1 MRKLSTMFTFI
12 ALLVTIQVLAQEL
25 ESKSNFHELT
35 PSAETIVWGY
45 YSADTEPVLRIK
57 IRRSKIHTLISNT
70 PGRLEAMGIA
80 PDQIEPELRNI
91 QNVRNRGPGPHILTG
106 PIFC

>member
-57 IRRSKIHTLISNT
+57 S
-70 PGRLEAMGIA
+70 G
-80 PDQIEPELRNI
+80 DLRYT
-91 QNVRNRGPGPHILTG
+91 H
-106 PIFC
+106 